1 MRSGLT
7 ALALATGLVATPGLG
22 GSPAEQAL
30 EPRALIKVVEEA
42 KGEGLPGYTATVEL
56 VSVDGT
62 VTRRQTMALKVGRVE
77 KRSNNSLVEFLEPP
91 NARGQKVLMVQRNMW
106 FLRPGLGKA
115 VPISPR
121 QRLVGEASVGDVAST
136 NYVDDYTATLARD
149 EPCGSELCR
158 VLELK
163 AASPK
168 ATYDRVLYWVVLA
181 RLVAIK
187 AEFFTVSGRRLKYS
201 EFTYDNSVR
210 FEGRTRA
217 FLSEMVIHDDLDA
230 ARSTTMKFSG
240 VKVAHFGASDFDLN
254 LLTR

>member
-1 MRSGLT
+1 MRSGPT
-7 ALALATGLVATPGLG
+7 VLALAVGLVVTPGLG
-22 GSPAEQAL
+22 GSPTEQAL

-42 KGEGLPGYTATVEL
+42 KGEGLPGYTATVDL
-56 VSVDGT
+56 VSVDGS

-77 KRSNNSLVEFLEPP
+77 QRSNNSLVEFLEPP

-136 NYVDDYTATLARD
+136 NYVDDYAATLARD
-149 EPCGSELCR
+149 EPCGNEVCR

-168 ATYDRVLYWVVLA
+168 ATYDRVLYWIVLA
-181 RLVAIK
+181 RLVAVK
-187 AEFFTVSGRRLKYS
+187 AEFFTVSGRRLKYA
-201 EFTYDNSVR
+201 EFTYDNKVR
-210 FEGRTRA
+210 FEGRTRS

-240 VKVAHFGASDFDLN
+240 VKVARFGASDFDLN
-254 LLTR
+254 LLAR